1 MARNPKL
8 REKVKL
14 LCTTK
19 QNKTKTKTKTKT
31 KQNKQEFEGGRIE
44 RRGEE
49 KLNRTN

>member
-1 MARNPKL
+1 MAGNPKL

-19 QNKTKTKTKTKT
+19 QNKTKTKT

>member
-1 MARNPKL
+1 MAGNSKL

-19 QNKTKTKTKTKT
+19 QNKTKTKTKT